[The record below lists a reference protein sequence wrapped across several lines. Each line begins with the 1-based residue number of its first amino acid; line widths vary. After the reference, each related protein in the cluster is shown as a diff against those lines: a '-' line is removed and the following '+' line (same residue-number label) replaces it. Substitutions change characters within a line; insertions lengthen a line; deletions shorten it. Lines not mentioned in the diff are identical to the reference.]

1 MDYYE
6 IDALSNSS
14 LSVLKRSPQE
24 FCERFVTGD
33 QKGEETD
40 AMRLGSA
47 VHMLALEPE
56 KFDSEY
62 VVLDGPVNPR
72 TQAAYGRDTKA
83 FSEWLENAKADESR
97 KIIIRDDFDNSIA
110 IAQAFHGHEII
121 EGLMSVE
128 EKEFE
133 KTLLL
138 TYQYD
143 DGTSE
148 KVKCKPDCIIPAE
161 SIIIDLKTSSDP
173 RPEEFQWSALRYGYY
188 RQAAIYL
195 DACEV
200 YYGKEFRFLFGVVNS
215 KAPHECGVFELTLA
229 DIQRGREE
237 YHELIEEY
245 SRRKLINNWRSDWQ
259 VGIHSLQLPRK
270 KS

>member
-1 MDYYE
+1 VDYYE

-24 FCERFVTGD
+24 FHERFVSGK

-56 KFDSEY
+56 KFDNEY
-62 VVLDGPVNPR
+62 VVLEGPINAKTGNP
-72 TQAAYGRDTKA
+72 YGRDTDA
-83 FSEWLENAKADESR
+83 FRKWREAASVDETR
-97 KIIIRDDFDNSIA
+97 KVLIREDFDSSIK
-110 IAQAFHGHEII
+110 IAKAFHGHEII
-121 EGLMSVE
+121 EGLMSVDG
-128 EKEFE
+128 KEFE

-148 KVKCKPDCIIPAE
+148 RVKCKPDCIIPAE

-173 RPEEFQWSALRYGYY
+173 RPEEFMWSALRHGYY

-215 KAPHECGVFELTLA
+215 KAPNECGVFELTPS
-229 DIQRGREE
+229 DIQRGRDE

-245 SRRKLINNWRSDWQ
+245 SRRLASNNWRSDWQ
-259 VGIHSLQLPRK
+259 VGIHSLSLPRK

>member
-24 FCERFVTGD
+24 FHERFVTGK

-56 KFDSEY
+56 KFDSQY
-62 VVLDGPVNPR
+62 VVLEGPINAKTGNP
-72 TQAAYGRDTKA
+72 YGRDTKA
-83 FSEWLENAKADESR
+83 FTEWLEAASVDETR
-97 KIIIRDDFDNSIA
+97 KVLIREDVESSLNIA
-110 IAQAFHGHEII
+110 RAFHSHEII
-121 EGLMSVE
+121 EGLMSVGG
-128 EKEFE
+128 KEFE

-143 DGTSE
+143 DGSSE
-148 KVKCKPDCIIPAE
+148 RVKCKPDCIIPAE

-173 RPEEFQWSALRYGYY
+173 RPDEFQWSALRYGYY

-215 KAPHECGVFELTLA
+215 KAPNECGVFELTPG
-229 DIQRGREE
+229 DIQRGRDE

-245 SRRKLINNWRSDWQ
+245 SRRLAGNNWRSDWQ
-259 VGIHSLQLPRK
+259 VGIHSLSLPRK

>member
-1 MDYYE
+1 MDYYD

-24 FCERFVTGD
+24 FYERFVTGN

-56 KFDSEY
+56 KFDNEY

-83 FSEWLENAKADESR
+83 FSEWLESVSVDETR
-97 KIIIRDDFDNSIA
+97 KIIIRDDFDQSLK
-110 IAQAFHGHEII
+110 IAQAFHSHEII

-128 EKEFE
+128 GKEFE

-143 DGTSE
+143 DGSSE

-161 SIIIDLKTSSDP
+161 CVIIDLKTSSDP

-200 YYGKEFRFLFGVVNS
+200 FYGKEFRFLFGVVNS
-215 KAPHECGVFELTLA
+215 KAPHECGVFELTLG

-245 SRRKLINNWRSDWQ
+245 SRRKLSNNWRSDWQ
-259 VGIHSLQLPRK
+259 VGIHSLSLPRK

>member
-24 FCERFVTGD
+24 FYERFISGN

-62 VVLDGPVNPR
+62 VVLDGPINPR

-83 FSEWLENAKADESR
+83 FSEWLETAKADETR
-97 KIIIRDDFDNSIA
+97 KIIIRQDFDQSIA

-128 EKEFE
+128 GKEFE

-143 DGTSE
+143 DGSSE
-148 KVKCKPDCIIPAE
+148 QVKCKPDCIIPAE
-161 SIIIDLKTSSDP
+161 AIIIDLKTSSDP

-200 YYGKEFRFLFGVVNS
+200 FYGKDFRFLFGVVNS

-245 SRRKLINNWRSDWQ
+245 SRRKLSNNWRSDWQ
-259 VGIHSLQLPRK
+259 VGIHSLPLPRK

>member
-14 LSVLKRSPQE
+14 LSVLKKSPQE
-24 FCERFVTGD
+24 FYERFVSGN

-56 KFDSEY
+56 RFDSEY
-62 VVLDGPVNPR
+62 VVLDGPINPR

-83 FSEWLENAKADESR
+83 FSEWFDNAKADELR
-97 KIIIRDDFDNSIA
+97 KIIIRDDFDQSIK

-121 EGLMSVE
+121 EGLMSVDG
-128 EKEFE
+128 KEFE

-143 DGTSE
+143 DGSSE

-173 RPEEFQWSALRYGYY
+173 RPDEFQWSALRYGYY

-200 YYGKEFRFLFGVVNS
+200 FYGKEFRFLFGVVNS

-245 SRRKLINNWRSDWQ
+245 SRRKLSNSWRSDWQ
-259 VGIHSLQLPRK
+259 VGIHSLSLPRK

>member
-24 FCERFVTGD
+24 FYERFVTGK
-33 QKGEETD
+33 QNGEETD

-62 VVLDGPVNPR
+62 VVLDGPINAK
-72 TQAAYGRDTKA
+72 TGNAYGRDTKA
-83 FSEWLENAKADESR
+83 FAEWLESAKVDESR
-97 KIIIRDDFDNSIA
+97 KIIIREDFDNSIE
-110 IAQAFHGHEII
+110 IAKAFHSHEII
-121 EGLMSVE
+121 ESLMTVR
-128 EKEFE
+128 EKVFE
-133 KTLLL
+133 QTLLL
-138 TYQYD
+138 TYQFS
-143 DGTSE
+143 DGSSE
-148 KVKCKPDCIIPAE
+148 RVKCKPDCIIPSE
-161 SIIIDLKTSSDP
+161 GVIIDLKTSSDP

-200 YYGKEFRFLFGVVNS
+200 YWGKEFRFLFGVVNS
-215 KAPHECGVFELTLA
+215 KKPHECGVFELTPS
-229 DIQRGREE
+229 DIQRGRDE

-245 SRRKLINNWRSDWQ
+245 ARRLATNNWRSDWQ
-259 VGIHSLQLPRK
+259 VGIHSLSLPRK

>member
-14 LSVLKRSPQE
+14 LSVLRRSPQE
-24 FCERFVTGD
+24 FHERFVTGE

-47 VHMLALEPE
+47 VHMLALEPG

-83 FSEWLENAKADESR
+83 FSEWLENAKAYESR
-97 KIIIRDDFDNSIA
+97 KIIIREDFDQSIA

-128 EKEFE
+128 GKEFE

-143 DGTSE
+143 DGSSE
-148 KVKCKPDCIIPAE
+148 RVKCKPDCIIPAE

-173 RPEEFQWSALRYGYY
+173 RPDEFQWSALRYGYY

-215 KAPHECGVFELTLA
+215 KAPHECGVFELTLG

-245 SRRKLINNWRSDWQ
+245 SRRKLSNNWRSDWQ
-259 VGIHSLQLPRK
+259 VGIHPLQLPRK

>member
-1 MDYYE
+1 MDYYD

-24 FCERFVTGD
+24 FHERFVTGN

-56 KFDSEY
+56 KFDGEY
-62 VVLDGPVNPR
+62 VVLEGPINAKTGNP
-72 TQAAYGRDTKA
+72 YGRDTKA
-83 FSEWLENAKADESR
+83 FTEWLEAASVDETR
-97 KIIIRDDFDNSIA
+97 KILIREDFDSSIK
-110 IAQAFHGHEII
+110 IAQAFHSHEII
-121 EGLMSVE
+121 EGLMSVGG
-128 EKEFE
+128 KEFE

-143 DGTSE
+143 DGSSE
-148 KVKCKPDCIIPAE
+148 RVKCKPDCIIPAE

-215 KAPHECGVFELTLA
+215 KAPNECGVFELTPS
-229 DIQRGREE
+229 DIQRGRDE

-245 SRRKLINNWRSDWQ
+245 SRRLASNNWRSDWQ
-259 VGIHSLQLPRK
+259 IGIHSLSLPRK

>member
-24 FCERFVTGD
+24 FYERFVTGN

-62 VVLDGPVNPR
+62 VVLDGPINPR

-97 KIIIRDDFDNSIA
+97 KIIIREDFENSIA

-128 EKEFE
+128 GKEFE

-143 DGTSE
+143 DGSSE
-148 KVKCKPDCIIPAE
+148 RVKCKPDCIIPAE

-237 YHELIEEY
+237 YHQLIEEY
-245 SRRKLINNWRSDWQ
+245 SRRKLSNNWRSDWQ

>member
-24 FCERFVTGD
+24 FYERFVSGK

-62 VVLDGPVNPR
+62 VVLDGPINPR

-83 FSEWLENAKADESR
+83 FSEWLETAKADESR
-97 KIIIRDDFDNSIA
+97 KIIIRDDFDSSLK
-110 IAQAFHGHEII
+110 IAQAFHSHEII

-128 EKEFE
+128 GKEFE

-143 DGTSE
+143 DGSSE

-161 SIIIDLKTSSDP
+161 AIIIDLKTSSDP

-215 KAPHECGVFELTLA
+215 KSPRECGVFELTLA

-237 YHELIEEY
+237 CHELIEEY
-245 SRRKLINNWRSDWQ
+245 SRRKISNNWRSDWQ

>member
-6 IDALSNSS
+6 IDALSSSS

-24 FCERFVTGD
+24 FHERFVTGK

-56 KFDSEY
+56 KFDGEY
-62 VVLDGPVNPR
+62 VVLEGPINAKTGNP
-72 TQAAYGRDTKA
+72 YGRDTKA
-83 FSEWLENAKADESR
+83 FTEWLEAASVDETR
-97 KIIIRDDFDNSIA
+97 KILIREDFETSLKIA
-110 IAQAFHGHEII
+110 RAFHGHEII

-128 EKEFE
+128 GKEFE

-143 DGTSE
+143 DGSSE
-148 KVKCKPDCIIPAE
+148 RVKCKPDCIIPAE

-173 RPEEFQWSALRYGYY
+173 RPDEFMWSALRYGYY

-215 KAPHECGVFELTLA
+215 KSPNECGVFELTPS
-229 DIQRGREE
+229 DIQRGRDE

-245 SRRKLINNWRSDWQ
+245 SRRLAGNNWRSDWQ
-259 VGIHSLQLPRK
+259 IGIHSLSLPRK

>member
-24 FCERFVTGD
+24 FYERFVSGK

-97 KIIIRDDFDNSIA
+97 KIMIRDDFDQSLK
-110 IAQAFHGHEII
+110 IAQAFHSHEII
-121 EGLMSVE
+121 EGLMTVDG
-128 EKEFE
+128 KEFE

-143 DGTSE
+143 DGSSE

-200 YYGKEFRFLFGVVNS
+200 FYGKEFRFLFGVVNS

-245 SRRKLINNWRSDWQ
+245 SRRKLSNNWRSDWQ
-259 VGIHSLQLPRK
+259 VGIHSLSLPRK

>member
-24 FCERFVTGD
+24 FHERFVTGE

-56 KFDSEY
+56 KFDSQY
-62 VVLDGPVNPR
+62 VVLEGPINAKTGNP
-72 TQAAYGRDTKA
+72 YGRDTKA
-83 FSEWLENAKADESR
+83 FTEWLEAASVDETR
-97 KIIIRDDFDNSIA
+97 KVLIREDFESSLN
-110 IAQAFHGHEII
+110 IAQAFHSHEII

-128 EKEFE
+128 GKEFE

-143 DGTSE
+143 DGSSE
-148 KVKCKPDCIIPAE
+148 RVKCKPDCIIPAE

-215 KAPHECGVFELTLA
+215 KAPNECGVFELTPS
-229 DIQRGREE
+229 DIQRGRDE

-245 SRRKLINNWRSDWQ
+245 SRRLASNNWRSDWQ
-259 VGIHSLQLPRK
+259 VGIHSLSLPRK

>member
-1 MDYYE
+1 VDYYE

-24 FCERFVTGD
+24 FHERFVSGK

-56 KFDSEY
+56 KFDEEY
-62 VVLDGPVNPR
+62 VVLEGPINAKTGNP
-72 TQAAYGRDTKA
+72 YGRDTKS
-83 FSEWLENAKADESR
+83 FSEWLENAKIDESR
-97 KIIIRDDFDNSIA
+97 KIIIREDFDSSIK

-121 EGLMSVE
+121 EGLMSVDG
-128 EKEFE
+128 KEFE

-148 KVKCKPDCIIPAE
+148 RVKCKPDCIIPAE
-161 SIIIDLKTSSDP
+161 SIIIDLKTSNDP
-173 RPEEFQWSALRYGYY
+173 RPEEFMWSALRYGYY

-215 KAPHECGVFELTLA
+215 KAPNECGVFELTPS
-229 DIQRGREE
+229 DIQRGRDE

-245 SRRKLINNWRSDWQ
+245 SRRLAGNNWRSDWQ
-259 VGIHSLQLPRK
+259 VGIHSLSLPRK

>member
-24 FCERFVTGD
+24 FHERFVTCK

-56 KFDSEY
+56 KFDGEY
-62 VVLDGPVNPR
+62 VVLEGPINAKTGNP
-72 TQAAYGRDTKA
+72 YGRDTKA
-83 FSEWLENAKADESR
+83 FTEWLEAASVDETR
-97 KIIIRDDFDNSIA
+97 KVLIREDFDSSLK
-110 IAQAFHGHEII
+110 IAQAFHSHEII

-128 EKEFE
+128 GKEFE

-143 DGTSE
+143 DGSSE
-148 KVKCKPDCIIPAE
+148 RVKCKPDCIIPAE

-173 RPEEFQWSALRYGYY
+173 RPDEFQWSALRYGYY

-215 KAPHECGVFELTLA
+215 KAPNECGVFELTPG
-229 DIQRGREE
+229 DIQRGRDE

-245 SRRKLINNWRSDWQ
+245 SRRLAGNNWRSDWQ

>member
-24 FCERFVTGD
+24 FHERFVTGK

-56 KFDSEY
+56 KFDSQY
-62 VVLDGPVNPR
+62 VVLEGPINAKTGNP
-72 TQAAYGRDTKA
+72 YGRDTKA
-83 FSEWLENAKADESR
+83 FTEWLEAASVDETR
-97 KIIIRDDFDNSIA
+97 KVLIREDFESSLNIA
-110 IAQAFHGHEII
+110 RAFHSHEII
-121 EGLMSVE
+121 EGLMSVGG
-128 EKEFE
+128 KEFE

-143 DGTSE
+143 DGSSE
-148 KVKCKPDCIIPAE
+148 RVKCKPDCIIPAE

-173 RPEEFQWSALRYGYY
+173 RPDEFQWSALRYGYY

-215 KAPHECGVFELTLA
+215 KAPNECGVFELTPG
-229 DIQRGREE
+229 DIQRGRDE

-245 SRRKLINNWRSDWQ
+245 SRRLAGNNWRSDWQ
-259 VGIHSLQLPRK
+259 VGIHSLSLPRK